1 MYVFWFCLYFILSLS
16 FRMILLHVPVLN
28 SVTTKKISNERMNLF
43 ICSKA
48 KSYTSGTEEYIATWS

>member
-1 MYVFWFCLYFILSLS
+1 MYFGFVYIS
-16 FRMILLHVPVLN
+16 FLLLRFRIILLHVPVLN
-28 SVTTKKISNERMNLF
+28 SATTKKISNKRMNLF